1 MRFLY
6 ADIFRVNEVSYLTS
20 VRELLDT
27 WSLVSRSSSSQ
38 QLTWFP
44 FTELVVITH
53 TSELDRWVRFLQVVS
68 QVLIR
73 LSWASS
79 QPLLSQVLGK
89 ASEKVAAIIRR
100 INLAFFSS
108 LPLLSSLLD
117 CTLYTIY

>member
-53 TSELDRWVRFLQVVS
+53 TSELDRWVSFLQVVI

-73 LSWASS
+73 LSW
-79 QPLLSQVLGK
+79 PLHSPCSRK
-89 ASEKVAAIIRR
+89 C
-100 INLAFFSS
+100 LARQAKR
-108 LPLLSSLLD
+108 LRQ
-117 CTLYTIY
+117 

>member
-1 MRFLY
+1 MCFLY

-53 TSELDRWVRFLQVVS
+53 TSELDRWVRFLQVV
-68 QVLIR
+68 L
-73 LSWASS
+73 
-79 QPLLSQVLGK
+79 
-89 ASEKVAAIIRR
+89 
-100 INLAFFSS
+100 
-108 LPLLSSLLD
+108 
-117 CTLYTIY
+117 